1 MEVAR
6 AFIVRPFGTQDG
18 IDFDRVEKD
27 LIAPALKLAGIEGRT
42 TLEITRQGNIRED
55 MFRLLVL
62 SDLVIA
68 DVSIHNANVFYELG
82 IRHGLR
88 DRHTLLMRAKGTQD
102 KYPFDLQTDRY
113 GQYDPAD
120 PAATLPGFLE
130 SLKSTLADTNK
141 DSPVF
146 QLLPRLTPH
155 DRGALMVVPFDFQEE
170 VGIAQIARRAGDL
183 RLLAEEVR
191 GFEWGSAGLR
201 IVGDAQFQI
210 KAFAGAKETF
220 ESLRGLD
227 NNDFQ
232 ANYRLGTIYQKLAAT
247 ALGPDAKLDCITRS
261 EQAINRVLA
270 RTMPPNDRDE
280 SPKESA
286 ERRFHRAEGHSLL
299 GSNAKTR
306 WIGDWQAA
314 AAPDAQRDA
323 ALRSPNLASSIQH
336 YLDGFAEDLDS
347 FYAGINAL
355 AMLTI
360 QINLAKALPDIWAE
374 SFDDGDAAVA
384 DLKTCERRA
393 GRLAATLQL
402 AVGNDDKVTRDGERF
417 DIWKEI
423 SRADLSFLTADR
435 PPQVGTAYRKVLANA
450 NPFEIDAARRNLLL
464 FRELGVLSANVEA
477 ALKEMNQAAPD
488 KPAALP
494 VRVILFTGHMLDAPG
509 RDKDKARFPNTP
521 EAVAAARKMIEK
533 VVKEEMNEDGGVSFG
548 IAGGACGSDI
558 LFHEVCNALNIPT
571 QLLLALPEAQFQ
583 AESVNRGGVD
593 WVMRYQQLCQRV
605 TPRVLADS
613 KDLPRWLSGRK
624 GYDIWQRNNLW
635 MMFNALATQAR
646 NLTLIALYNREKDP
660 DGPGGTAHLVNVAAN
675 WGFKTVELDARQ
687 LLKAGG
693 S

>member
-1 MEVAR
+1 M
-6 AFIVRPFGTQDG
+6 
-18 IDFDRVEKD
+18 
-27 LIAPALKLAGIEGRT
+27 
-42 TLEITRQGNIRED
+42 
-55 MFRLLVL
+55 
-62 SDLVIA
+62 IA

-88 DRHTLLMRAKGTQD
+88 DRHTLLMRAKGTPD

-170 VGIAQIARRAGDL
+170 VGIAQKARRAGDL
-183 RLLAEEVR
+183 RLLAQEVR

-306 WIGDWQAA
+306 WIDDWQTA
-314 AAPDAQRDA
+314 AAPATQRDA

-374 SFDDGDAAVA
+374 TFDDGDAAAA

-402 AVGNDDKVTRDGERF
+402 AVGNDDKVARDGERF

-477 ALKEMNQAAPD
+477 AL
-488 KPAALP
+488 
-494 VRVILFTGHMLDAPG
+494 
-509 RDKDKARFPNTP
+509 
-521 EAVAAARKMIEK
+521 
-533 VVKEEMNEDGGVSFG
+533 
-548 IAGGACGSDI
+548 
-558 LFHEVCNALNIPT
+558 
-571 QLLLALPEAQFQ
+571 
-583 AESVNRGGVD
+583 
-593 WVMRYQQLCQRV
+593 
-605 TPRVLADS
+605 
-613 KDLPRWLSGRK
+613 
-624 GYDIWQRNNLW
+624 
-635 MMFNALATQAR
+635 
-646 NLTLIALYNREKDP
+646 
-660 DGPGGTAHLVNVAAN
+660 
-675 WGFKTVELDARQ
+675 
-687 LLKAGG
+687 
-693 S
+693 

>member
-1 MEVAR
+1 MDVAR

-18 IDFDRVEKD
+18 IDFDRVEEK

-113 GQYDPAD
+113 GQYDPANPD
-120 PAATLPGFLE
+120 ANLPGFLE
-130 SLKSTLADTNK
+130 SLKATLADTNK

-155 DRGALMVVPFDFQEE
+155 DRAALMIVPFDFQEE
-170 VGIAQIARRAGDL
+170 VGIAQRAGRAGDL
-183 RLLAEEVR
+183 RLLAQEVR
-191 GFEWGSAGLR
+191 GFEWGSGGLR
-201 IVGDAQFQI
+201 IVGDAQFRI

-220 ESLRGLD
+220 ELLRGLD
-227 NNDFQ
+227 SNDFQ
-232 ANYRLGTIYQKLAAT
+232 ADYRLGTIYQKLAAT

-280 SPKESA
+280 TPKESA

-306 WIGDWQAA
+306 WIDDWQAA
-314 AAPDAQRDA
+314 AAPDARRIA

-384 DLKTCERRA
+384 DLKSCERRA
-393 GRLAATLQL
+393 GRLASSLQL
-402 AVGNDDKVTRDGERF
+402 AVGNDDKVTRDGEKF

-423 SRADLSFLTADR
+423 SRADLSFLTADK
-435 PPQVGTAYRKVLANA
+435 PAQVGTAYRRGLANA
-450 NPFEIDAARRNLLL
+450 GPFEIDAARRNLLL

-494 VRVILFTGHMLDAPG
+494 VRVVLFTGHMLDAPG
-509 RDKDKARFPNTP
+509 RESDKARFPNTP
-521 EAVAAARKMIEK
+521 EAVATARKMIETA
-533 VVKEEMNEDGGVSFG
+533 VKEEMKEDGSVALG

-593 WVMRYQQLCQRV
+593 WVMRYQQLCQRI

-613 KDLPRWLSGRK
+613 KDLPRWLSGRR

-660 DGPGGTAHLVNVAAN
+660 DGPGGTAHLVTVAAN

>member
-1 MEVAR
+1 MDVAR
-6 AFIVRPFGTQDG
+6 AFIVRPFGTQNG
-18 IDFDRVEKD
+18 IDFDRVERE
-27 LIAPALKLAGIEGRT
+27 LIAPALTQAGIEGRT

-88 DRHTLLMRAKGTQD
+88 DRHTLLIRAKGTQD
-102 KYPFDLQTDRY
+102 KYPFDLQSDRY
-113 GQYDPAD
+113 GQYDPAA
-120 PAATLPGFLE
+120 PAANLPGLLE
-130 SLKSTLADTNK
+130 SLKATLADTNK

-155 DRGALMVVPFDFQEE
+155 DRAALMVVPFDFQEE
-170 VGIAQIARRAGDL
+170 VGIAQKAGRASDL
-183 RLLAEEVR
+183 RLFAQEVR

-201 IVGDAQFQI
+201 IVGDAQFRI
-210 KAFAGAKETF
+210 KAFGGAKETF
-220 ESLRGLD
+220 ELLRNLD
-227 NNDFQ
+227 SNDFQ
-232 ANYRLGTIYQKLAAT
+232 ANYRLGTIYQKLATT
-247 ALGPDAKLDCITRS
+247 ALGTDAKLDCITRS
-261 EQAINRVLA
+261 ELAINRVLA

-280 SPKESA
+280 APKESA
-286 ERRFHRAEGHSLL
+286 ERRSHRAEGHSLL

-306 WIGDWQAA
+306 WIDDWKAA
-314 AAPDAQRDA
+314 ANAADPDAQRHA
-323 ALRSPNLASSIQH
+323 ALRSPHLASSIQH
-336 YLDGFAEDLDS
+336 YLDGFAEDLGS

-360 QINLAKALPDIWAE
+360 QINLAKAFPDVWAE
-374 SFDDGDAAVA
+374 SFDDGDAAVT
-384 DLKTCERRA
+384 DLKTRERRT
-393 GRLAATLQL
+393 GRLAAALQL
-402 AVGNDDKVTRDGERF
+402 AVGNDDKVRRGGERF

-435 PPQVGTAYRKVLANA
+435 PAQVGTAYRNGLANA
-450 NPFEIDAARRNLLL
+450 GPFEIDAARRNLLL

-477 ALKEMNQAAPD
+477 ALREMNQAAPD

-509 RDKDKARFPNTP
+509 REKDKARFPNTP
-521 EAVAAARKMIEK
+521 EAVAEARKMIEEA
-533 VVKEEMNEDGGVSFG
+533 VKKEMSENGGVAFG

-558 LFHEVCNALNIPT
+558 LFHEVCNVLNIPT

-605 TPRVLADS
+605 TPRVLAES
-613 KDLPRWLSGRK
+613 KDLPR
-624 GYDIWQRNNLW
+624 WQRNNLW

-687 LLKAGG
+687 LLKVGG

>member
-113 GQYDPAD
+113 GQYDPAE

-155 DRGALMVVPFDFQEE
+155 DRAALMVVPFDFQEE
-170 VGIAQIARRAGDL
+170 VGIAQKARRAGDL

-201 IVGDAQFQI
+201 IIGDAQFQI

-232 ANYRLGTIYQKLAAT
+232 ANYRLGSIYQKLAAT

-261 EQAINRVLA
+261 EHAINRVLA
-270 RTMPPNDRDE
+270 RTMPPNARDE

-306 WIGDWQAA
+306 WIDDWQAA
-314 AAPDAQRDA
+314 AVPDAQRDA

-435 PPQVGTAYRKVLANA
+435 PAQVGTAYRRVLANA
-450 NPFEIDAARRNLLL
+450 NPFEIDAVRRNLLL

-477 ALKEMNQAAPD
+477 ALKEMNQAAPN
-488 KPAALP
+488 KPGALP
-494 VRVILFTGHMLDAPG
+494 ARVILFTGHMLDAPG
-509 RDKDKARFPNTP
+509 WDKNKARFPNTP
-521 EAVAAARKMIEK
+521 EAVAAARQMIEK
-533 VVKEEMNEDGGVSFG
+533 AVKEEMNEDGGVSFG

-558 LFHEVCNALNIPT
+558 LFHEVCNEFNIPT

-624 GYDIWQRNNLW
+624 SYDIWQRNNLW

-646 NLTLIALYNREKDP
+646 SLTLIALYNREKDP
-660 DGPGGTAHLVNVAAN
+660 DGLGGTAHLVNVAAN

>member
-1 MEVAR
+1 MEIAR

-130 SLKSTLADTNK
+130 SLKATLADTSK

-170 VGIAQIARRAGDL
+170 VGIAQKARRAGDL

-191 GFEWGSAGLR
+191 GCEWGSAGLR

-247 ALGPDAKLDCITRS
+247 AHGPDAKLDCITRS

-280 SPKESA
+280 APKESA
-286 ERRFHRAEGHSLL
+286 ERRCHRAEGHSLL

-306 WIGDWQAA
+306 WIDDWQAA
-314 AAPDAQRDA
+314 ATPDAQRAA

-336 YLDGFAEDLDS
+336 YLDGFAEDLGS

-355 AMLTI
+355 AMLTV

-374 SFDDGDAAVA
+374 SFDDGDGAVA
-384 DLKTCERRA
+384 DLKTRERRA
-393 GRLAATLQL
+393 GRLAAALQL
-402 AVGNDDKVTRDGERF
+402 AVGNDDTVKRDGERF

-435 PPQVGTAYRKVLANA
+435 PPQVGTAYRKALANA
-450 NPFEIDAARRNLLL
+450 NPFEMDAARRNLLL

-477 ALKEMNQAAPD
+477 ALKEMNQTAPD

-521 EAVAAARKMIEK
+521 EAVSAARKMIEK
-533 VVKEEMNEDGGVSFG
+533 AVKDEMNEDGGVSFG

-571 QLLLALPEAQFQ
+571 QLLLALPEARFQ
-583 AESVNRGGVD
+583 AESVNRGGAD